1 MPAASAAASQLRA
14 LAASVAFLTR
24 IPIGRRLALDGADV
38 ARGALLFPVVGAGI
52 GAAVGGTALLFHELV
67 PALPAA
73 GLALALGVFLTGAI
87 HLDGLADTAD
97 ALGGRSRA
105 EALAIMRDH
114 AVGSYGV
121 AALIVD
127 LLVKAALVAALLDQ
141 GDTVIALVA
150 ASALARA
157 APLPLAYLLPY
168 ARKDSGPGGVL
179 GGRISLWSVVGA
191 VAVAAALALVLLGVR
206 GAWMIAAAALLALFL
221 GVVFR
226 RWLGGVT
233 GDGLGATTELCD
245 TLALLVAVAAL

>member
-52 GAAVGGTALLFHELV
+52 GAAVGGTALLFHELL

-73 GLALALGVFLTGAI
+73 ALALALGILLTGAI

-127 LLVKAALVAALLDQ
+127 LLVKAALIAALLEE
-141 GDTVIALVA
+141 GNTVVALVA

-157 APLPLAYLLPY
+157 APLPLAYFLPY
-168 ARKDSGPGGVL
+168 ARKDGGPGGVL

-191 VAVAAALALVLLGVR
+191 VTVAAALALVLLGVR
-206 GAWMIAAAALLALFL
+206 GAWMIAAAALLALLL

-245 TLALLVAVAAL
+245 TFALLVAVAAL